1 MTVVKT
7 ILLNKGAQR
16 LLHNPR
22 FLVLISGKVFDVR
35 IMIVHLLELNG
46 EFEGQPS

>member
-1 MTVVKT
+1 LERQHYLT
-7 ILLNKGAQR
+7 GAQG

-22 FLVLISGKVFDVR
+22 FLALRSGKVFDVQ
-35 IMIVHLLELNG
+35 IMIVHLSELNG